1 VAKWGRRVVDEL
13 DRLFGLLVAALAR
26 ETRIAVPFPAAEIY
40 ERLVPYRSNRARLN
54 VATHQDYEMA
64 VLRLLAGE
72 RSYVQLEPDSVREAM
87 QREIATINP
96 DPAYFRSFPEAQVMV
111 NGRAAERVLMADRA
125 YAPPASV
132 DTDEDG
138 LLDTTGE
145 NPIPPA
151 PPSTLPPPAAPHQH
165 AERFRIARPP
175 HALLESQCEY
185 CGGVLPSNRDVRFCP
200 HCGQPQE
207 GDLKCPAC
215 DSPVDVGWAYCLSC
229 GKPTGFE

>member
-1 VAKWGRRVVDEL
+1 MDEL
-13 DRLFGLLVAALAR
+13 DRLFGLLVVALAR
-26 ETRIAVPFPAAEIY
+26 ETRVAVPFPAAEVY
-40 ERLVPYRSNRARLN
+40 ERLVPYRSNRSRLN

-72 RSYVQLEPDSVREAM
+72 RGYVQLEPDSVREAM

-96 DPAYFRSFPEAQVMV
+96 DPAYFRTFPDAQVMV
-111 NGRAAERVLMADRA
+111 NGRAAERVLKADRA
-125 YAPPASV
+125 YAPPAEAEE
-132 DTDEDG
+132 ED

-145 NPIPPA
+145 NPIPAPA
-151 PPSTLPPPAAPHQH
+151 LPQA
-165 AERFRIARPP
+165 RFRVARPP
-175 HALLESQCEY
+175 DALLENQCEY
-185 CGGVLPSNRDVRFCP
+185 CGGVLPLNRDVRFCP

-215 DSPVDVGWAYCLSC
+215 GSAVDVGWAYCLSC

>member
-1 VAKWGRRVVDEL
+1 VDEL

-26 ETRIAVPFPAAEIY
+26 ETRVAVPFPAADVY
-40 ERLVPYRSNRARLN
+40 ERLVPYRSNRSRLN

-72 RSYVQLEPDSVREAM
+72 RGYVQLEPENVRDAM

-96 DPAYFRSFPEAQVMV
+96 DPAYFRTFPDAQVMV

-125 YAPPASV
+125 YAPRLE
-132 DTDEDG
+132 DDEDE

-145 NPIPPA
+145 NPIPPGALPASA
-151 PPSTLPPPAAPHQH
+151 PASPTEPFVHPA
-165 AERFRIARPP
+165 RFRVARPP
-175 HALLESQCEY
+175 DLLSENQCEY

-215 DSPVDVGWAYCLSC
+215 GGAVDVGWAYCLSC

>member
-1 VAKWGRRVVDEL
+1 MDEL

-26 ETRIAVPFPAAEIY
+26 ETRVAVPFPAAEVY
-40 ERLVPYRSNRARLN
+40 ERLVPYRLNRSHLN

-72 RSYVQLEPDSVREAM
+72 RGYVQLEPENVREAM
-87 QREIATINP
+87 EREITTINP

-111 NGRAAERVLMADRA
+111 NGRAAERVLIAERA
-125 YAPPASV
+125 YAPPASE
-132 DTDEDG
+132 DEED

-151 PPSTLPPPAAPHQH
+151 ATRAPPPPPPPPPAGGSAP
-165 AERFRIARPP
+165 AERFRVARPP
-175 HALLESQCEY
+175 HSLSENQCEY